1 MPPPGL
7 PHCPF
12 RNELPLRVKTTFT
25 TIALLAAGVLL
36 PMSSQAT
43 GFGAA
48 QGEAV
53 IGTPLSVEIE
63 LINPE
68 RDSLECF
75 EIKPLGEEGDSSFFP
90 RRARLDLRK
99 SADGK
104 TYLVVMG
111 GTIREPVVEFRLRTS
126 CGTQI
131 ERRYTLLASP
141 PRELLPAT
149 VALPVTSSSP
159 ITSPPRTDTVK
170 SASLPHGL
178 TLDQLARQ
186 RYPLQ
191 PKARAK
197 FKRLMKSA
205 NPGLALADD
214 EVLPVDPSSLNYP
227 ENLPKRRTGPY
238 LPTNSQKKATLPQTS
253 PPAKNQAAVP
263 ALPPATPPAPAAPQ
277 SDRLVIASGAGEKPQ
292 AVTAQEAALAGK
304 AESSFAAQ
312 EELTARL
319 AQAELA
325 YKGLQERLQ
334 LMEDRMRGLEME
346 KERLRQAQE
355 ALSQSALV
363 ELVIAV
369 IAGGALGALLMS
381 LWLRRRMANS
391 GPRIGF

>member
-12 RNELPLRVKTTFT
+12 RNELSLRVKTTFT
-25 TIALLAAGVLL
+25 TFALFVAGVLL

-205 NPGLALADD
+205 NPDLALADD

-238 LPTNSQKKATLPQTS
+238 RPANSKKKATLPQTS

-263 ALPPATPPAPAAPQ
+263 APPPCRPTSPSRATIRSVGDRFGGGGKAPGGHGTGGRTRRQGRKLVRGSGGIDRPARPGGVGVQRAAGTVTAHGR
-277 SDRLVIASGAGEKPQ
+277 SHARARDGKGAAASGTGSLVTIRTRRTGHCSHCWRSIGCPVDVAL
-292 AVTAQEAALAGK
+292 ATAQDG
-304 AESSFAAQ
+304 
-312 EELTARL
+312 
-319 AQAELA
+319 
-325 YKGLQERLQ
+325 
-334 LMEDRMRGLEME
+334 
-346 KERLRQAQE
+346 
-355 ALSQSALV
+355 
-363 ELVIAV
+363 
-369 IAGGALGALLMS
+369 
-381 LWLRRRMANS
+381 
-391 GPRIGF
+391 

>member
-1 MPPPGL
+1 MVTPGL
-7 PHCPF
+7 PHYLF
-12 RNELPLRVKTTFT
+12 RNELSLRVKTTFAT
-25 TIALLAAGVLL
+25 FALLVTGVLL
-36 PMSSQAT
+36 PMTSQAT

-63 LINPE
+63 VTNPE
-68 RDSLECF
+68 RSSMECF

-104 TYLVVMG
+104 THLVVTG
-111 GTIREPVVEFRLRTS
+111 DTIREPVVEFRLRTR
-126 CGTQI
+126 CGAQV
-131 ERRYTLLASP
+131 ERHYTLLASP
-141 PRELLPAT
+141 PRELLPES
-149 VALPVTSSSP
+149 VALPVTSSLP
-159 ITSPPRTDTVK
+159 IANSPRTDTVK
-170 SASLPHGL
+170 SIPQSHGL
-178 TLDQLARQ
+178 TLNQLARQ

-197 FKRLMKSA
+197 FKRMVKNA
-205 NPGLALADD
+205 NPDLALADD
-214 EVLPVDPSSLNYP
+214 EVLPVDPAALKYP
-227 ENLPKRRTGPY
+227 DHLPKRRTGPY
-238 LPTNSQKKATLPQTS
+238 RPAKAQKKVTQPSSKSA
-253 PPAKNQAAVP
+253 AKAKEVKT
-263 ALPPATPPAPAAPQ
+263 ATPVAAPEPSPAQ

-292 AVTAQEAALAGK
+292 PTTAQEAALAGK

-312 EELTARL
+312 EELIARL
-319 AQAELA
+319 AQAEMA
-325 YKGLQERLQ
+325 YKSLQERLQ

-381 LWLRRRMANS
+381 LWLRRRAANS
-391 GPRIGF
+391 DPPRIGF